1 MALDPYSELPAMKD
15 ALAGTNF
22 YEQLDCINRVFEQN
36 KIETID
42 ALDNSPRYLTCSICG
57 ISLHQLIQQIRSY
70 MEGVKEGSIVVEAK
84 EETVQVEE
92 EAEAEEV
99 QEEIIIE
106 EPEPEEVPVKKVRSR
121 SKSSRRTKKE

>member
-1 MALDPYSELPAMKD
+1 MALDPYSKLPALED

-22 YEQLDCINRVFEQN
+22 IEHIECIQRVFAQN

-42 ALDNSPRYLTCSICG
+42 ELDNSPRYLTCSICG

-70 MEGVKEGSIVVEAK
+70 MEGVKEGSIVVEVK
-84 EETVQVEE
+84 EEVIEPE
-92 EAEAEEV
+92 PEAEAEE
-99 QEEIIIE
+99 EIIIE
-106 EPEPEEVPVKKVRSR
+106 DPDPEEIQEKTVKSR